1 MHPKKLRRKT
11 DAVAVQQV
19 VDAQNQFALD
29 LYRELAATDGNLF
42 FSPASISMALSMAL
56 AGADGDTRDEL
67 ATALHFKANDP
78 SVFAS
83 IASLNRFLGRTTA
96 DHGIELNTANALWG
110 DKRIQFEPA
119 YLKLTQDSFAATLR
133 SLDYRDSE
141 ASRQTINQ
149 WVEEQTKIV
158 FAT

>member
-1 MHPKKLRRKT
+1 MAFVREAGYASEEATQKAN
-11 DAVAVQQV
+11 AVSVQQV

-56 AGADGDTRDEL
+56 AGADGETRDEL
-67 ATALHFKANDP
+67 ATALHLKANDP

-96 DHGIELNTANALWG
+96 DHGIELNTANALW
-110 DKRIQFEPA
+110 
-119 YLKLTQDSFAATLR
+119 ATNES
-133 SLDYRDSE
+133 SLSLL
-141 ASRQTINQ
+141 I
-149 WVEEQTKIV
+149 
-158 FAT
+158 